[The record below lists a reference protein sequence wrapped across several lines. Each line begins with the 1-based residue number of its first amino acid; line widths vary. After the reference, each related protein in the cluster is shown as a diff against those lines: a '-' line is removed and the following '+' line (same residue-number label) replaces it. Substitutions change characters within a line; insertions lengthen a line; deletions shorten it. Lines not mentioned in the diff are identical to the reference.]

1 MHIHMSICI
10 YIYICVCVCV
20 CASVSQILTDA
31 KVCLAVQKEWILPN
45 IWLDVEKYG
54 LWPAQNNST
63 SRSSIIAISSSPMSP
78 AKMSIKSI
86 FKRNTKKTTINKHY
100 TKTFSMLSLN
110 ANSSTPKLRQPHLD
124 LGTFTSK
131 RLTRRSSSMASLSGE
146 ISLDTTFEGL
156 IGNANDTHIYIYIL

>member
-1 MHIHMSICI
+1 M
-10 YIYICVCVCV
+10 CVCMCV
-20 CASVSQILTDA
+20 CFSKPNSDDA

-146 ISLDTTFEGL
+146 ISLDTTFEGF
-156 IGNANDTHIYIYIL
+156 DWECKWHIYIYIL